1 MLRKRSPVA
10 LAAGKLILAIQKER
24 GEVAAE
30 PDAAVAQKVVD
41 RAHTLLQAAH
51 RASVSSL
58 LDGRSVA
65 EYLDPVWVKMHPGV
79 EPSIVALV
87 AAMSAHENV

>member
-1 MLRKRSPVA
+1 
-10 LAAGKLILAIQKER
+10 
-24 GEVAAE
+24 
-30 PDAAVAQKVVD
+30 
-41 RAHTLLQAAH
+41 LLQAAH

-65 EYLDPVWVKMHPGV
+65 DYLDPVWVKMHPAV

-87 AAMSAHENV
+87 AAMNAHENI

>member
-1 MLRKRSPVA
+1 MPRKRSPVA
-10 LAAGKLILAIQKER
+10 IAAGKLILAIQKVR
-24 GEVAAE
+24 AEVVRE
-30 PDAAVAQKVVD
+30 PDATLAQKVLN
-41 RAHTLLQAAH
+41 RAHTLLQAAQS
-51 RASVSSL
+51 ASASSL

-65 EYLDPVWVKMHPGV
+65 EYLDPVWVRMHPSV